1 MTKMREIRRALSK
14 QNKLLREENEN
25 LRMEEAQLDRKLDS
39 L

>member
-1 MTKMREIRRALSK
+1 MTKMTEIRRALSM
-14 QNKLLREENEN
+14 QNKLLWKENEN

>member
-1 MTKMREIRRALSK
+1 MTKMTEIRRALSM